1 MSYLP
6 GLPGVPPP
14 MSYGQNYGNWQ
25 QYAGFNKSNPYGGS
39 TEPIQ
44 QQPSAGVAPK
54 APIEDRS
61 YTQPV
66 PTSTFGVPSTNSM
79 GAPSATSMGMPMD
92 VADVI
97 THLTGD

>member
-6 GLPGVPPP
+6 QLPGVPPP

-25 QYAGFNKSNPYGGS
+25 QYGGFNRSNPYGGGA
-39 TEPIQ
+39 EVMQ
-44 QQPSAGVAPK
+44 KQPSMGVAPK
-54 APIEDRS
+54 TPIEDRS

-66 PTSTFGVPSTNSM
+66 PTSTFGVSSEGSM
-79 GAPSATSMGMPMD
+79 GASSTGNMGMPMD
-92 VADVI
+92 VSDVI